1 MLYIYKFNETKI
13 IKIKSYESCII
24 TIEMHKLVDSNR
36 LFLTVGRLITPKA
49 TKKD

>member
-1 MLYIYKFNETKI
+1 MLYIYKFNETK

-36 LFLTVGRLITPKA
+36 LFLTVGRLTTPKA
-49 TKKD
+49 TKKV